1 MAYKTPL
8 GIAPVLQVH
17 PLNRCNIAC
26 SHCYTS
32 SGPDKGGELSI
43 ELLRDCLEDAATL
56 GYRQLAVSGGEPL
69 LYKSLIELL
78 SCARALGMITT
89 VTTNG
94 MLLTP
99 HRWEGLSELI
109 DVIAISIDG
118 VPEEHDTIRRH
129 PGAFARTLANLKVV
143 RSSGVSFGFIF
154 TLTQYNVNSL
164 EFVVQLAAEQGAKSV
179 QVHPLTLVGRAI
191 NTLPDACPDAVELSA
206 ALYEASSLGA
216 KLGVIVHVDA
226 LIVDQLLKFRD
237 YFIPRHPVINLVD
250 VAPILI
256 IQADS
261 SVVPLTHEIN
271 RSLHLGLL
279 TNARLSLLAQ
289 DWLNAGM
296 GKRLVDVYERTWSEL
311 IKMHSGTA
319 LTWYDEVS
327 LQTQ

>member
-1 MAYKTPL
+1 VDYKTPL

-26 SHCYTS
+26 NHCYTS
-32 SGPDKGGELSI
+32 SEPDRGEELSI
-43 ELLRDCLEDAATL
+43 QLLRDCLEDAVAL

-78 SCARALGMITT
+78 SSARTLGMITT

-109 DVIAISIDG
+109 DVTAISIDG
-118 VPEEHDTIRRH
+118 TPEEHDTIRRH
-129 PGAFARTLANLKVV
+129 PGAFARTLANLEVV
-143 RSSGVSFGFIF
+143 RSSGVAFGFIF

-164 EFVVQLAAEQGAKSV
+164 EFVVRLAAEQGANSV
-179 QVHPLTLVGRAI
+179 QVHPLTLVGRAA
-191 NTLPDACPDAVELSA
+191 NTLLDARPDAVELSA

-216 KLGVIVHVDA
+216 KLGVVIHVDA

-237 YFIPRHPVINLVD
+237 CFIPKAPVINLVD

-256 IQADS
+256 IQADT
-261 SVVPLTHEIN
+261 SVVPLTHEVN
-271 RSLHLGLL
+271 RSLHLGSL
-279 TNARLSLLAQ
+279 TNARLALLAQ

-296 GKRLVDVYERTWSEL
+296 GKRLADVYERTWSEL
-311 IKMHSGTA
+311 ITMRSGMA

-327 LQTQ
+327 LRTQ